1 MSQPA
6 QHRPIGIEEYLTD
19 EQGAQIR
26 HEFIGGRVY
35 AMVGA
40 SDRHNLVAGNVFVAL
55 HQHLRASPCQV
66 FMSDMKVRIR
76 VGSDDIF
83 YYPDVVVSCAQ
94 DDREPYF
101 RTQPRLIVEVLS
113 DATERIDRQEKLLAY
128 TRLGSLETYVLLAQ
142 DLAEATLYRRSA
154 DWTAVQV
161 AAEGI
166 LSLDCVGL
174 DLPMTSVYEGVD
186 LARRA

>member
-1 MSQPA
+1 MTQPV
-6 QHRPIGIEEYLTD
+6 QHRLVSVEEYLTD
-19 EQGAQIR
+19 EQGAEIR
-26 HEFIGGRVY
+26 HELIGGRVY

-55 HQHLRASPCQV
+55 HQHLRGSPCQV

-76 VGSDDIF
+76 VGSDDVF

-101 RTQPRLIVEVLS
+101 RMHPCLIVEVLS
-113 DATERIDRQEKLLAY
+113 DATERTDRQEKLLAY
-128 TRLGSLETYVLLAQ
+128 TRIQSVETYVLIAQ
-142 DLAEATLYRRSA
+142 DLAEATLHRRST
-154 DWTAVQV
+154 DWTAEQV

-166 LSLDCVGL
+166 LTLDCVGL
-174 DLPMTSVYEGVD
+174 DLPMTSVYEGVK
-186 LARRA
+186 LSQNA

>member
-1 MSQPA
+1 MSQRA
-6 QHRPIGIEEYLTD
+6 QHRPIGIEDYLTD

-55 HQHLRASPCQV
+55 HQHLRGSPCQV

-94 DDREPYF
+94 GDREPYF
-101 RTQPRLIVEVLS
+101 RTQPCLIVEVLS

-128 TRLGSLETYVLLAQ
+128 TRIGSLETYVLLAQ

-161 AAEGI
+161 VAEGI

-174 DLPMTSVYEGVD
+174 DLPMASVYEGVD